1 MIKKYFKKL
10 INNDIFRRAIKTFIQ
25 GFLAS
30 FILSLKNM
38 TSWDEKLLKSALL
51 GALAGGFSA
60 LMNYVYS
67 LLKKEE

>member
-1 MIKKYFKKL
+1 MKNYLKKI

-30 FILSLKNM
+30 FVLSLNNM
-38 TSWDEKLLKSALL
+38 TGWDEKLLKSALL

-60 LMNYVYS
+60 LMNFLYNLV
-67 LLKKEE
+67 KKEV